1 MNEND
6 MQIKDAI
13 EYSINVLT
21 LSDSK
26 QIDSEVL
33 LCFVL
38 KCNRTKLYTHSKEEL
53 SNQNKNIFKKLV
65 KKRAKGCPIA
75 YITNEKEFWSHTL
88 FVNESTLIPRPETEL
103 LVEISIKLIKNHSLN
118 EILELGT
125 GSGAVAIAI
134 ASENLD
140 TNIDA
145 TDINDEAIN
154 VATKNILKHN
164 IKNINFI
171 KSNWF
176 NSIGIKK
183 YDLIITNPPYIETN
197 DPCLTNSDIKFEPI
211 IALASGIDGL
221 DDLRKIIS
229 NSHNKL
235 KNNGWLVVEHGH
247 NQGDDV
253 RNLFIKNRFTTTTIK
268 DYNQLERVTYG
279 KLI

>member
-103 LVEISIKLIKNHSLN
+103 LV
-118 EILELGT
+118 
-125 GSGAVAIAI
+125 
-134 ASENLD
+134 
-140 TNIDA
+140 
-145 TDINDEAIN
+145 
-154 VATKNILKHN
+154 
-164 IKNINFI
+164 
-171 KSNWF
+171 
-176 NSIGIKK
+176 
-183 YDLIITNPPYIETN
+183 
-197 DPCLTNSDIKFEPI
+197 
-211 IALASGIDGL
+211 
-221 DDLRKIIS
+221 
-229 NSHNKL
+229 
-235 KNNGWLVVEHGH
+235 
-247 NQGDDV
+247 
-253 RNLFIKNRFTTTTIK
+253 
-268 DYNQLERVTYG
+268 
-279 KLI
+279 

>member
-26 QIDSEVL
+26 QIDSDVL

-53 SNQNKNIFKKLV
+53 SNQNKKFFKKLV

-75 YITNEKEFWSHTL
+75 YITNEKEFWSHKL

-103 LVEISIKLIKNHSLN
+103 LVEISIKIIINHSLN

-125 GSGAVAIAI
+125 GSVAVAIAI

-183 YDLIITNPPYIETN
+183 YDLIIIDESS
-197 DPCLTNSDIKFEPI
+197 LTR
-211 IALASGIDGL
+211 
-221 DDLRKIIS
+221 LR
-229 NSHNKL
+229 
-235 KNNGWLVVEHGH
+235 
-247 NQGDDV
+247 
-253 RNLFIKNRFTTTTIK
+253 FI
-268 DYNQLERVTYG
+268 
-279 KLI
+279 